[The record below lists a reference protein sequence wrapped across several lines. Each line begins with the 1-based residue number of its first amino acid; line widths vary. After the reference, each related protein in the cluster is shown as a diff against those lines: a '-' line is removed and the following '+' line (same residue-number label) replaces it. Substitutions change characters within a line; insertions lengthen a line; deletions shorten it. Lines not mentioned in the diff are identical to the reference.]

1 MMRSFVVLA
10 ILLALQLSLIRAQGD
25 VFEKLHATELNGEL
39 LPSSVFYFHL
49 PTCGPCKRMEREV
62 LSDSL
67 VIDRLHGF
75 SHVVSVYG
83 LDSLTRIYRKRY
95 AVTTTPC
102 FLFTDEENR
111 VVHRLVGYVA
121 KGEFIKELEGVQ
133 AGMGLYSM
141 ARRFLGGER
150 GVKFLGSYLESLDKA
165 RLINEKHIQI
175 FLDELSEVERPDSL
189 DFLRLLEFGY
199 YKGEVRVIH
208 GTRLYEL
215 IRENFHD
222 NKWDFNRELL
232 RNRLLFSC
240 YEKVLATE
248 EESSR
253 GLILEEMQ
261 RYENGRMNAI
271 ASVRKLRYHRF
282 IKEPYP
288 SFHFRYERVKAEAD
302 REAMDK
308 LVESYE
314 GKPGF
319 RVPEQ

>member
-1 MMRSFVVLA
+1 MRPLFVLA
-10 ILLALQLSLIRAQGD
+10 ILLVSQLSLIRAQGG
-25 VFEKLHATELNGEL
+25 VFEKVHALELAGEL

-67 VIDRLHGF
+67 VIDRLQGF

-83 LDSLTRIYRKRY
+83 LDSLTRVYRKRY

-111 VVHRLVGYVA
+111 VVHRLVGYVS
-121 KGEFIKELEGVQ
+121 KGEFVKELEGVQ
-133 AGMGLYSM
+133 AGFGLYSM
-141 ARRFLGGER
+141 ERRFVAGER
-150 GVKFLGSYLESLDKA
+150 DVKFLGRYLESLDKA
-165 RLINEKHIQI
+165 RLIKEKHIQTFMDI
-175 FLDELSEVERPDSL
+175 LTEEERPDSL

-199 YKGEVRVIH
+199 YNGEVRVVH

-215 IRENFHD
+215 IRDNFHD
-222 NKWDFNRELL
+222 NKWDFDRELL

-248 EESSR
+248 EESRR
-253 GLILEEMQ
+253 GLLLEEME

-282 IKEPYP
+282 IKESYP
-288 SFHFRYERVKAEAD
+288 SFHFRYERVKAAAD
-302 REAMDK
+302 REAMEK
-308 LVESYE
+308 LIESYE

-319 RVPEQ
+319 SVPEQ